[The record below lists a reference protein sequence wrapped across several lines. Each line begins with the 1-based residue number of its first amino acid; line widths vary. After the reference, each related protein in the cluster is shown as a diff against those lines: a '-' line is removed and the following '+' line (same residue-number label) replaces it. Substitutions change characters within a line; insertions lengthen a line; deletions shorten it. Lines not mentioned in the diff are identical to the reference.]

1 MKTIL
6 INIKKLCQIRP
17 NTMEFVKGQSMAD
30 LPCIDNAFLLIEN
43 GKIADFGSMDNIHG
57 WDISG
62 VAEVIDAEGKMVLPA
77 WADSHTHLVFAASRE
92 EEFVDKIKGLSYQE
106 IAEKGGGILNSAKK
120 LANCSE
126 EELYDSAWKR
136 LQEIKATGTGA
147 VEIKSG
153 YGLSYEAELKILR
166 VIKELK
172 KESDLTIKAT
182 FLGAH
187 AFPAEFKE
195 NQNAYVDL
203 VIEKMLPEIAK
214 NELADFIDV
223 FCENNYFSVAQMER
237 IIDAGANF
245 GLKAKVHVNQFNVLG
260 GIKSAVNKAALS
272 VDHLEVMSNEDIAAL
287 KNSSTMPTF
296 LPSCSF
302 FLNLPYGPAKKLIEN
317 DIPFALASDYNPG
330 STPSGN
336 IPFVMSLAAINMK
349 LLPEQSINACTL
361 NSAYAMGLQKEL
373 GSITIGKKANLIITK
388 TIPSLAYIPYSFG
401 KSCIEKVILNK

>member
-43 GKIADFGSMDNIHG
+43 GKIADYGSMDNIHG

-126 EELYDSAWKR
+126 EELYDSAWER

-153 YGLSYEAELKILR
+153 YGLSCEAELKILR

-172 KESDLTIKAT
+172 KHSDLTIKAT

-272 VDHLEVMSNEDIAAL
+272 VDHLEVMSDEDITAL
-287 KNSSTMPTF
+287 KNSATMPTF

>member
-17 NTMEFVKGQSMAD
+17 NTTEFVKGQSMVD
-30 LPCIDNAFLLIEN
+30 LPYIDNAFLLIEN
-43 GKIADFGSMDNIHG
+43 GKIADYGSMDNIHG

-77 WADSHTHLVFAASRE
+77 WVDSHTHLVFAASRE
-92 EEFVDKIKGLSYQE
+92 EEFIDKIKGLSYQE
-106 IAEKGGGILNSAKK
+106 IAQKGGGILNSAKK

-126 EELYDSAWKR
+126 EELYDSAWER

-172 KESDLTIKAT
+172 KHSDLTIKAT

-203 VIEKMLPEIAK
+203 VIKKMLPEIAK
-214 NELADFIDV
+214 NGLADFIDV

-260 GIKSAVNKAALS
+260 GIKSAVNKGALS
-272 VDHLEVMSNEDIAAL
+272 VDHLEVMSDEDIEAL
-287 KNSSTMPTF
+287 KNSATMPTF

-361 NSAYAMGLQKEL
+361 NSAYAMNVHKEL

-388 TIPSLAYIPYSFG
+388 KIPSLAYMPYSFG
-401 KSCIEKVILNK
+401 KSSIEKVILNK